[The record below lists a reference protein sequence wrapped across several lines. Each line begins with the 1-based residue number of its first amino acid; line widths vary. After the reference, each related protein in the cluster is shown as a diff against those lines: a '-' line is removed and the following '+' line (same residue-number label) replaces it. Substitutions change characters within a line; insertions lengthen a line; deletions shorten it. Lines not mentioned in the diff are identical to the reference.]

1 MEETTE
7 VKEEVTAPLTKDVD
21 IDVYINEVHYVGR
34 VTVQKNTET
43 SRIVVAGLADIVA
56 QGDTSTVFFSHRA
69 VAPLA
74 DVLTGEV
81 LHAAGQP
88 FDENIVRCDYSGY
101 YLDKSLVRELE
112 NGDMC
117 ARLLTIEFDDEYY
130 YVGNCSEHYLRDG
143 DGDTNYIWAPDSYW
157 EGLCFCES
165 CGSYIEYDSDYN
177 YDQGCCCWCAD
188 DEEDSIIED
197 YSESHDHEPIFFGDY
212 KGEFAGLGFE
222 LEVDCSSS
230 VSYKNEEVASDLCSE
245 CGLRS
250 DEMRYAHDGSLNHGF
265 ECISQ
270 PHTVKA
276 FWDNQDKWRKML
288 AYLSSA
294 GYKSHDA
301 KTCGLHVHVSR
312 AMFGKTRSEQD
323 RAIAKVYAFFD
334 DNWEDLVKISRRNNF
349 SYCDK
354 NRLDYDQEIDN
365 THTKYEKWHKT
376 MKKSNAMGHYVALNN
391 RNCHTFEYRL
401 GRGTL
406 NAWSFFSWIDLVI
419 TITKNAK
426 RISINKVVSNDLL
439 SWLGGIKESTA
450 KYIYKRGAFK
460 KEMLALFPSIEWET
474 DLVDNSADSS
484 EES

>member
-1 MEETTE
+1 MGEITNEE
-7 VKEEVTAPLTKDVD
+7 VKTQEGTLPLTKDVD
-21 IDVYINEVHYVGR
+21 IDTYINSTHFVGR
-34 VTVQKNTET
+34 VTVTKTQDGIE
-43 SRIVVAGLADIVA
+43 VEGLSDLEN
-56 QGDTSTVFFSHRA
+56 QGDSTTVRYNGYGIGTLHNILYWEA
-69 VAPLA
+69 LHLA
-74 DVLTGEV
+74 GE
-81 LHAAGQP
+81 P
-88 FDENIVRCDYSGY
+88 FDEGSIRCDYSGF
-101 YLDKSLVRELE
+101 YLDENEVLRLE
-112 NGDMC
+112 NGNMC
-117 ARLLTIEFDDEYY
+117 ARNLVIVFHDEYY
-130 YVGNCSEHYLRDG
+130 YIGDCSEHYLRDG
-143 DGDTNYIWAPDSYW
+143 DGDQTYIWAPDEWWDDLHY
-157 EGLCFCES
+157 CDC
-165 CGSYIEYDSDYN
+165 CGCYIEYNSDYWG
-177 YDQGCCCWCAD
+177 DGQCVWCHE
-188 DEEDSIIED
+188 EEDEDESIIED
-197 YSESHDHEPIFFGDY
+197 YSDSHDHSPIYFGDY

-230 VSYKNEEVASDLCSE
+230 VSYKNEETAENLCYK
-245 CGLRS
+245 CGLDS
-250 DEMRYAHDGSLNHGF
+250 DEMRYAHDGSLNYGF

-301 KTCGLHVHVSR
+301 GTCGLHVHVSR
-312 AMFGKTRSEQD
+312 AMFGKTQAEQD

-334 DNWEDLVKISRRNNF
+334 DNWEDLIKVSRRTNF
-349 SYCDK
+349 DYCAK
-354 NRLDYDQEIDN
+354 NRLDYEDEQDN
-365 THTKYEKWHKT
+365 FHTKYEKWHKT

-419 TITKNAK
+419 TITKNAR
-426 RISINKVVSNDLL
+426 RISINKVTSNDLL

-474 DLVDNSADSS
+474 DLVDNSADS
-484 EES
+484 E